1 MTGLMKGI
9 TLKIQKPG
17 DSTWLDLSDKLSTF
31 SAGRTIQ
38 YDADFATMD
47 GEQIRMGKRERPLL
61 QFTLLPCTGA
71 ELLEY
76 YTTLRGRDGLV
87 YILFTDPLL
96 GTESTGYF
104 WLNSDPFNNYML
116 KSVDGSVRYRFGE
129 LVYVGRN
136 AETYV

>member
-17 DSTWLDLSDKLSTF
+17 DSTWLDLSDKLSNY
-31 SAGRTIQ
+31 SAGRTIK
-38 YDADFATMD
+38 YDAEFATID
-47 GEQIRMGKRERPLL
+47 GEEIRMGKRERPLV

-76 YTTLRGRDGLV
+76 YGALRGSDGKVRLL
-87 YILFTDPLL
+87 YTDPLL
-96 GTESTGYF
+96 ATESTGYF
-104 WLNSDPFNNYML
+104 WLNSDPFSDYML
-116 KSVDGSVRYRFGE
+116 KSVDGSVRYRIGE
-129 LVYVGRN
+129 LVYVGVN